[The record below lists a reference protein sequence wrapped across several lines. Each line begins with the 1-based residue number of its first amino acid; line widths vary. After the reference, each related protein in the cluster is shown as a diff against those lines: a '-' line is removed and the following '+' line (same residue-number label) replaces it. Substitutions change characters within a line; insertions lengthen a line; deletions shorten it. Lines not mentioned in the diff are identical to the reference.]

1 VNIPQESVVWTGS
14 SSQKSS
20 AGFYLLCAVVALI
33 LIVASTFTMALTLV
47 AVLLPVGAAFWRWL
61 TIRSTVYTLTDQ
73 RLKTR
78 RGVFSRVID
87 DIELYRVKDS
97 HFTQSFG
104 QRLLGIGDIT
114 LRTTDAS
121 TPLILLP
128 GLAEPEPRWEQ
139 IRALVEARR
148 DAKGVREID
157 MNREAAPPPA

>member
-1 VNIPQESVVWTGS
+1 VNTSQETVAWTGS
-14 SSQKSS
+14 AAQRSS
-20 AGFYLLCAVVALI
+20 AGFYLLCVLVALV
-33 LIVASTFTMALTLV
+33 LLVASAFTGPLALIAL
-47 AVLLPVGAAFWRWL
+47 LLPLGAMLWRWL
-61 TIRSTVYTLTDQ
+61 LIRSTVYTLTDQ

-78 RGVFSRVID
+78 RGIFSRVID

-97 HFTQSFG
+97 HFAQTVG
-104 QRLLGIGDIT
+104 QRMLGVGDIT

-128 GLAEPEPRWEQ
+128 GLAQPEARWEQ

-157 MNREAAPPPA
+157 MNREAAPHM

>member
-1 VNIPQESVVWTGS
+1 MNVSQEASIWTGTS
-14 SSQKSS
+14 AQASS
-20 AGFYLLCAVVALI
+20 AGFYFVSLVVAIVLI
-33 LIVASTFTMALTLV
+33 AASTVTGPLALAALV
-47 AVLLPVGAAFWRWL
+47 LPFGAAFWRWL
-61 TIRSTVYTLTDQ
+61 SIRSTVYTLTDQ

-78 RGVFSRVID
+78 RGILSRVID

-97 HFTQSFG
+97 HFTQTFA
-104 QRLLGIGDIT
+104 QRLFGIGNIT

-128 GLAEPEPRWEQ
+128 GLADPEMRWEQ

-157 MNREAAPPPA
+157 MNRESSAP

>member
-1 VNIPQESVVWTGS
+1 VNTSQETEVWTGTA
-14 SSQKSS
+14 SQLSS
-20 AGFYLLCAVVALI
+20 AGFYLHCVVVALI
-33 LIVASTFTMALTLV
+33 LIVASPFTGMLSLIALP
-47 AVLLPVGAAFWRWL
+47 LPLGAMLWRWL
-61 TIRSTVYTLTDQ
+61 VINSTVYTLTDQ

-97 HFTQSFG
+97 HFAQSFG

-121 TPLILLP
+121 TPIILLP
-128 GLAEPEPRWEQ
+128 GLAQPEARWEQ

-157 MNREAAPPPA
+157 MNREAIPPA

>member
-1 VNIPQESVVWTGS
+1 VNLPEESVVWTGS

-20 AGFYLLCAVVALI
+20 AGFYLLCLIVALV
-33 LIVASTFTMALTLV
+33 LVVASTFTIALMLV

-61 TIRSTVYTLTDQ
+61 SIRSTVYTLTDQ

-78 RGVFSRVID
+78 RGVLSRVID

-97 HFTQSFG
+97 HFTQSVG
-104 QRLLGIGDIT
+104 QRMLGIGDIT

-121 TPLILLP
+121 TPLIVLP
-128 GLAEPEPRWEQ
+128 GLAQPESRWEQ

-148 DAKGVREID
+148 DAKGVREVD
-157 MNREAAPPPA
+157 MNREVGPLT